1 MSTIA
6 LRLTIALL
14 SVVPAAGARPDAA
27 PPMVDDRAVRAVVDD
42 FDTAVTARNV
52 DRVMATLADSDDLTL
67 FLPIPYVPMRIDG
80 TATARKA
87 LEIFF
92 QNIPKQAAFLVTHHG
107 DVVQVRGDSAVA
119 YGYQVLFLSTG
130 ALPSRLICRTT
141 MILLKREGKW
151 RIVHLHSAAMPE
163 VSDFIAK

>member
-6 LRLTIALL
+6 LRFLFVLL
-14 SVVPAAGARPDAA
+14 GLLPAGPPRPDATLT
-27 PPMVDDRAVRAVVDD
+27 DDRAIRAVLSD
-42 FDTAVTARNV
+42 FDTAVSTRSV
-52 DRVMATLADSDDLTL
+52 DKVMATLADSDDLTL
-67 FLPIPYVPMRIDG
+67 FLPVPYVPMRVDG

-107 DVVQVRGDSAVA
+107 DVVQVHGDSAVA
-119 YGYQVLFLSTG
+119 YSYQVLFLSTG
-130 ALPSRLICRTT
+130 ALPARLICRTT
-141 MILLKREGKW
+141 MILLKQDGRW

-163 VSDFIAK
+163 VADFIAK